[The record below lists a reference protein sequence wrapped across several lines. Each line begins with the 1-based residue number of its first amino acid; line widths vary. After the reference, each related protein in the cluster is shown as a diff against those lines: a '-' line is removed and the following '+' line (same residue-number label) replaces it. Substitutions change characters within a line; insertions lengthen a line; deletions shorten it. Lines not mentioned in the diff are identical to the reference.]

1 MSDGITNSQIENFF
15 QKDENE
21 DLKKNFIGVFSMD
34 YITRFIKFHK
44 LIKEKR
50 KGKYPF
56 AIFNTDPHNKAGT
69 HWWSFLD
76 IQPKTNLLLFDSHGL
91 EGFKYFIVDND
102 EKIIDKLLYNFEK
115 CKIDDANAK
124 IQLCTMTFDTNV
136 WDKLPKNKKSQ
147 LNETA
152 TYFFHLLYQFAKLK
166 QSKQMK
172 IVIVETN
179 LQELKSSTC
188 GIFQLYFYKNLFD
201 PSIKNNIIEQKTLNT
216 STIAILLNEIF
227 TSETEE
233 NERRVKIFKQE
244 FLQ

>member
-1 MSDGITNSQIENFF
+1 MGDGISNSQIENFF
-15 QKDENE
+15 LKDENE
-21 DLKKNFIGVFSMD
+21 GLKKNFIGVFSMD
-34 YITRFIKFHK
+34 YITRFIKFHE
-44 LIKEKR
+44 LIKEKK

-56 AIFNTDPHNKAGT
+56 AIFNTDPHNKPGT

-76 IQPKTNLLLFDSHGL
+76 IQPKSTLLLFDSHGL

-102 EKIIDKLLYNFEK
+102 EKIIDKLLYNFEN
-115 CKIDDANAK
+115 CKIDDANTK
-124 IQLCTMTFDTNV
+124 INLCTMTFDTNV

-201 PSIKNNIIEQKTLNT
+201 PSIKSNIIEQKALNT

-227 TSETEE
+227 TSQTEE
-233 NERRVKIFKQE
+233 NERRVKLFKQE

>member
-1 MSDGITNSQIENFF
+1 MGDGITNSQIEKFF

-34 YITRFIKFHK
+34 YITRFIKFHE
-44 LIKEKR
+44 LVKEKK

-56 AIFNTDPHNKAGT
+56 AIFNTDPHNKPGT

-76 IQPKTNLLLFDSHGL
+76 IQPKSTLLLFDSHGL

-102 EKIIDKLLYNFEK
+102 EKIIDKLLYNFEN
-115 CKIDDANAK
+115 CKIDCANTK
-124 IQLCTMTFDTNV
+124 INLCTMTFDTNV

-201 PSIKNNIIEQKTLNT
+201 PSIKSNIIEQKALNT
-216 STIAILLNEIF
+216 STVQILLNEIF
-227 TSETEE
+227 TSQTEE
-233 NERRVKIFKQE
+233 NERRVKLFKQE

>member
-56 AIFNTDPHNKAGT
+56 AIFNTDPHNKPGT